1 MSSKANSLPEENWSY
16 THTPTS
22 ARVIIVGCGIG
33 GLTLAAF
40 LERAGIQYQ
49 IFERAREV
57 RPLGSALSM
66 GSNVMYIFQ
75 QLGIL
80 EIVLRHAKP
89 FSFST
94 GYNEKREATRTLD
107 YSPAQKIGGYL
118 PHIIAR
124 PILYDILRGLV
135 PAYKICMGKK
145 ILSLLQNR
153 EGVMIRCSDNT
164 SYHADI
170 LVGADGAN
178 SGVRQSLYKSLLDK
192 NELPKSDNVPLP
204 FNSTCLVGQT
214 RPLDPA
220 VLTHLQDAHTWFET
234 TIGENKPY
242 AWVTFT
248 SRHNTVCWMV
258 LRHLDTKASREL
270 ESSFRNSE
278 WGPEAA
284 EAMCKEVRD
293 FPIPRANMTIGDL
306 IDATPKELISKVM
319 LEEKIFDTWHGGRTV
334 LLGDGAV
341 SAMHDAVTLA
351 NCLYELP
358 KNPSAAH
365 IHKAFQLYK
374 TERYP
379 LAKAAYD
386 SSHRLAAIVGQ
397 SWYND
402 VIRALMRHM
411 PKSVFTRSLLV
422 MYSYRPQATFLPY
435 VKDLGQIKPA
445 PQASLARAQA
455 RKAAQGKAKKEQ
467 EGRKR
472 SASTSSGAA
481 VI

>member
-1 MSSKANSLPEENWSY
+1 MSSKAYSLPEENWSY

-192 NELPKSDNVPLP
+192 NELPK
-204 FNSTCLVGQT
+204 
-214 RPLDPA
+214 
-220 VLTHLQDAHTWFET
+220 
-234 TIGENKPY
+234 
-242 AWVTFT
+242 
-248 SRHNTVCWMV
+248 HNTVCWMV

-358 KNPSAAH
+358 KNPSVAH

-374 TERYP
+374 SERYP

-402 VIRALMRHM
+402 VIRALMRRM

-467 EGRKR
+467 EGRER
-472 SASTSSGAA
+472 SASTGTA

>member
-1 MSSKANSLPEENWSY
+1 MSFKANSLPEENWSY
-16 THTPTS
+16 THTPTN

-57 RPLGSALSM
+57 KPLGSALSI
-66 GSNVMYIFQ
+66 GSNVMYLFS

-80 EIVLRHAKP
+80 EIVLQHAKP

-164 SYHADI
+164 TYHADI

-192 NELPKSDNVPLP
+192 NELPKSDNMPLP

-214 RPLDPA
+214 RPLDPT

-248 SRHNTVCWMV
+248 SKHNTVCWMV

-270 ESSFRNSE
+270 DSSFRNSE

-284 EAMCKEVRD
+284 EAMCKE
-293 FPIPRANMTIGDL
+293 
-306 IDATPKELISKVM
+306 
-319 LEEKIFDTWHGGRTV
+319 
-334 LLGDGAV
+334 
-341 SAMHDAVTLA
+341 
-351 NCLYELP
+351 
-358 KNPSAAH
+358 
-365 IHKAFQLYK
+365 
-374 TERYP
+374 
-379 LAKAAYD
+379 
-386 SSHRLAAIVGQ
+386 
-397 SWYND
+397 
-402 VIRALMRHM
+402 
-411 PKSVFTRSLLV
+411 
-422 MYSYRPQATFLPY
+422 
-435 VKDLGQIKPA
+435 
-445 PQASLARAQA
+445 
-455 RKAAQGKAKKEQ
+455 
-467 EGRKR
+467 
-472 SASTSSGAA
+472 
-481 VI
+481 